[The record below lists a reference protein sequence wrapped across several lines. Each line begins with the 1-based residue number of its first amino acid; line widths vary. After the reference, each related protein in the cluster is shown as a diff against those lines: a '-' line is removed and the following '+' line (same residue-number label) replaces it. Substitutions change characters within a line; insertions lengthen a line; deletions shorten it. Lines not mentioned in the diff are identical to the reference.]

1 LAKPELLHAL
11 DKIRSQ
17 ITVDK
22 KSESVLIR
30 NLLIRDYEVYEFVSD
45 QKEMERPEFV
55 KKALKVGA
63 IALRDVVVAEKID
76 YVQREFE
83 KLCFELEKIFT
94 QKLGKEGMKG
104 ELDKIFSDKGEL
116 HGCLEKVFGSDGKL
130 ARDILDMNNARSPI
144 GQLKKTIEAYFV
156 GKNSELYNML
166 DPNAKDSPIARLRK
180 EILDKMQT
188 IENTITTNIATKE
201 AIQGTPKKGF
211 IFEDMLESFLLQV
224 SKPFGDTIDR
234 VGKER
239 GKLNNLKGDFVITLH
254 DPTIKGQRPKIVVE
268 AKTREKLS
276 LSAKGVIG
284 ELRGAI
290 ENREA
295 LFAIAVT
302 DKVISDDIGAYREYE
317 GDKIICAFEDDGLP
331 LEVAYRAARAYIL
344 MKIHETPDK
353 IVDINRI
360 CGIISKISTDL
371 NSVRGIKAK
380 LTSIGNTA
388 EAIDDDIGLVEQNIR
403 NSLRELQELLSF
415 TSN

>member
-1 LAKPELLHAL
+1 MAKPELLHAL
-11 DKIRSQ
+11 DRIKSQ

-30 NLLIRDYEVYEFVSD
+30 NLLIRDHEVFEFVSD

-116 HGCLEKVFGSDGKL
+116 HSCLEKVFGKEGKL
-130 ARDILDMNNARSPI
+130 VRDILDMNNAKSPI

-156 GKNSELYNML
+156 GKDSELYNML

-188 IENTITTNIATKE
+188 IESAITTSIATKE
-201 AIQGTPKKGF
+201 AVKKTTKKGF
-211 IFEDMLESFLLQV
+211 MFEDTLESFLWQV
-224 SKPFGDTIDR
+224 SKPFGDTVER
-234 VGKER
+234 VGKDR
-239 GKLNNLKGDFVITLH
+239 GKLGNLKGDFVITLE
-254 DPTIKGQRPKIVVE
+254 DPTIKGQKPKIVVE

-276 LSAKGVIG
+276 LSTKGLIG

-290 ENREA
+290 QNREA

-302 DKVISDDIGAYREYE
+302 DKVISDDVGAYREFE
-317 GDKIICAFEDDGLP
+317 GDKIVCAFEDDGLP
-331 LEVAYRAARAYIL
+331 LEVAYRAARTYIL
-344 MKIHETPDK
+344 MKIRETPSKAID
-353 IVDINRI
+353 VTRI
-360 CGIISKISTDL
+360 CGVISKISTDL
-371 NSVRGIKAK
+371 NSIRGIKAK
-380 LTSIGNTA
+380 LTRIGTTA
-388 EAIDDDIGLVEQNIR
+388 EEIDDDIRALEQSIR
-403 NSLRELQELLSF
+403 QSLEELQELISK
-415 TSN
+415 SSR